1 MRACYVLLTGLLLA
15 AAAASAQTR
24 ADSVVYTGRVVN
36 PAAVPLAGASVLL
49 KGTVMAT
56 STNAAGM
63 FRLMGP
69 AGPQVVVVSY
79 PQHLTVQ
86 RPIAGPDSAVVIV
99 LHSTRPR
106 VTAPGRR
113 KKQE

>member
-1 MRACYVLLTGLLLA
+1 MRACYILLTVLLLA
-15 AAAASAQTR
+15 AAVASAQTR

-56 STNAAGM
+56 STNAEGM
-63 FRLMGP
+63 FRFAGP

-79 PQHLTVQ
+79 PQHLTVHHS
-86 RPIAGPDSAVVIV
+86 IAAPDSAVVIV
-99 LHSTRPR
+99 LHSIRPR
-106 VTAPGRR
+106 VTAPSRR